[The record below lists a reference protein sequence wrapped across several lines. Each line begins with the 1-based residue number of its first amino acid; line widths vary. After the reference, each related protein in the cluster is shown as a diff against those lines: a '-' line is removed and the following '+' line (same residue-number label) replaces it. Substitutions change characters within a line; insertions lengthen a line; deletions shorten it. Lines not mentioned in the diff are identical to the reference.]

1 MWLVAQDAILTKD
14 NMIRR
19 HWQGVLPVI
28 SVGSLKTGVI
38 CFLLAQWQKWCGGF
52 LPCVFIKIRGQILM
66 LSTGHGSQLLC
77 LVGKMFMCW
86 DWQPYAG
93 QSGKHGTIPALTRNR

>member
-19 HWQGVLPVI
+19 HWQGGPSCYFCGEPKNRGYL
-28 SVGSLKTGVI
+28 
-38 CFLLAQWQKWCGGF
+38 FLLAQWQKWCGGF